1 MRHKWKRLLL
11 TTMAVG
17 MLSSVTAFAANVSMN
32 LFYNGKNHAYN
43 AKEIVV
49 KIDGKT
55 MTPKDMPA
63 VAIDG
68 RTLLPMRQIAQ
79 ELGCEVKYFESKTDA
94 DYAPNLET
102 AVDEGYDLILCI
114 GFLMAD
120 TLKEVA
126 ANYPDQTFAIVD
138 NSSVGDNVI
147 GVNFAT
153 EQCSYLVGVAAAT
166 MTKTNNVGFVIGMVS
181 PVMNTFGYGFYAGV
195 RDTNPDC
202 QIQCYNANS
211 FGDAAGGKA
220 ATINMYTNGADVVY
234 HAAGATGLG
243 VIEAGKEQ
251 GKLVI
256 GVDQDQS
263 SLAPEAVL
271 TSAVKRVDNGVFAL
285 CKDGVEGTL
294 KPGSDVNYDIT
305 SGAVD
310 VAPTDTLM
318 SDECKAAVAA
328 AKEKILSGEI
338 KVPATTEAFDAAY
351 GSDYYTLDD

>member
-1 MRHKWKRLLL
+1 M
-11 TTMAVG
+11 
-17 MLSSVTAFAANVSMN
+17 VTDTGGINDQSF
-32 LFYNGKNHAYN
+32 N
-43 AKEIVV
+43 ASAWA
-49 KIDGKT
+49 GLQ
-55 MTPKDMPA
+55 
-63 VAIDG
+63 
-68 RTLLPMRQIAQ
+68 RAQ
-79 ELGCEVKYFESKTDA
+79 EELGCEVKYFESKTDA

-166 MTKTNNVGFVIGMVS
+166 MTQTNNVGFVIGMVS

-271 TSAVKRVDNGVFAL
+271 TTPR
-285 CKDGVEGTL
+285 
-294 KPGSDVNYDIT
+294 P
-305 SGAVD
+305 
-310 VAPTDTLM
+310 VAP
-318 SDECKAAVAA
+318 AAW
-328 AKEKILSGEI
+328 
-338 KVPATTEAFDAAY
+338 
-351 GSDYYTLDD
+351 

>member
-1 MRHKWKRLLL
+1 
-11 TTMAVG
+11 
-17 MLSSVTAFAANVSMN
+17 
-32 LFYNGKNHAYN
+32 
-43 AKEIVV
+43 
-49 KIDGKT
+49 
-55 MTPKDMPA
+55 
-63 VAIDG
+63 
-68 RTLLPMRQIAQ
+68 
-79 ELGCEVKYFESKTDA
+79 
-94 DYAPNLET
+94 
-102 AVDEGYDLILCI
+102 
-114 GFLMAD
+114 MAD

-166 MTKTNNVGFVIGMVS
+166 MTQTNNVGFVIGMVS

-294 KPGSDVNYDIT
+294 KPGSDVNYVIT